1 MRGGG
6 FAVEPLNGSR
16 PFGPRTPLSFVIL
29 GLVPRI
35 QGTSQS
41 KLDMGHGCAMR
52 TYWVYIL
59 ASQPHGTLYIGVTN
73 DLLGRVEA
81 HRRGEGSR
89 FTSRYKVRMLVR
101 YDPFARI
108 EDAIQREKSLKSLK
122 RYLRDWKTNL
132 IERDNP
138 YWDDLYPAL
147 RALPGNASDAALGEL
162 GPRDKPEDDS

>member
-1 MRGGG
+1 
-6 FAVEPLNGSR
+6 
-16 PFGPRTPLSFVIL
+16 
-29 GLVPRI
+29 
-35 QGTSQS
+35 
-41 KLDMGHGCAMR
+41 MGHGSAMR

-108 EDAIQREKSLKSLK
+108 EDAIQREKRLK
-122 RYLRDWKTNL
+122 RWSRAWKYRIIEQMNPQWRNL
-132 IERDNP
+132 YDEATGEIAFGPAEVERLWHEP
-138 YWDDLYPAL
+138 LS
-147 RALPGNASDAALGEL
+147 PG
-162 GPRDKPEDDS
+162 ED